1 MQTSSSPRHE
11 PVMPSEV
18 VTMLRAEGG
27 GVFVDYTVGAGG
39 HTRKLLQSG
48 ADRVLGFDRDADALK
63 EAAINLH
70 QWHDSVDLVHTDFR
84 EFVNALNDR
93 GISSIDG
100 ALADLGVSTMQL
112 DGSGRGFSFRRD
124 EPLDMRMDR
133 SAGLTAAE
141 MLSAVS
147 ESDLADVIYQF
158 GEDRHARRIARLFV
172 ATRDH
177 TDVETTGQ
185 LAELVRRAVPYRG
198 YQRIDPA
205 TRTFQALRIWVNREL
220 DALDEWLLAV
230 CRRLKAGA
238 RFAVLT
244 FHSLEDRVVKHTF
257 RSLERNGDIKIKIVT
272 KKPLRP
278 SVEEVSRNPRARS
291 AKLRVAERVS

>member
-1 MQTSSSPRHE
+1 MEIMHI
-11 PVMPSEV
+11 
-18 VTMLRAEGG
+18 VTVC
-27 GVFVDYTVGAGG
+27 GVFYIMTVGNG
-39 HTRKLLQSG
+39 
-48 ADRVLGFDRDADALK
+48 
-63 EAAINLH
+63 
-70 QWHDSVDLVHTDFR
+70 
-84 EFVNALNDR
+84 
-93 GISSIDG
+93 
-100 ALADLGVSTMQL
+100 
-112 DGSGRGFSFRRD
+112 
-124 EPLDMRMDR
+124 MDR
-133 SAGLTAAE
+133 SGGLTAAE

-158 GEDRHARRIARLFV
+158 GEDRHARRIARLLV

-177 TDVETTGQ
+177 THVETTGQ

-278 SVEEVSRNPRARS
+278 SVEEVSQNPRARS